1 MGQWCGWGDFPKMSH
16 VMTTSRKIGLGCIN
30 RDASGTEYSESTPAA
45 ETAEESRR
53 RKRKQKTSGASST
66 HNGEFRR
73 CMSSVMSFISNSLN
87 VCLILFCVFTEF
99 LLWI

>member
-1 MGQWCGWGDFPKMSH
+1 MVWVGRFSKNVTCDDDFQENWTGLYKAGTPQGQ
-16 VMTTSRKIGLGCIN
+16 
-30 RDASGTEYSESTPAA
+30 STQNQLLLPLA

-66 HNGEFRR
+66 HNGELRR

-99 LLWI
+99 LLRI